1 MGLINNPDRPAVE
14 VAPGVLRR
22 AIVNRDTGAGSL
34 TTSYV
39 TIAPGASTPV
49 HRHQVEEAMFLCQ
62 AKGWPSLGDETFHST
77 NVLADVLLYR
87 TSGGAS
93 SGLNLPIVVR

>member
-22 AIVNRDTGAGSL
+22 AIVSRDTGAGSL

-39 TIAPGASTPV
+39 TIAPSATTPI
-49 HRHQVEEAMFLCQ
+49 HRTRWKKRCSFAR
-62 AKGWPSLGDETFHST
+62 AKGWPSLGDETFRST